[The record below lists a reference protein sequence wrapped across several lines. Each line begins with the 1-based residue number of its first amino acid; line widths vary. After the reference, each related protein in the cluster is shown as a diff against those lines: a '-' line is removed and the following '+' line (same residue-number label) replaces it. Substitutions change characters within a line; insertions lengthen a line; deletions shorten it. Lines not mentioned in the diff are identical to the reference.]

1 MELTEA
7 MLTKPSDV
15 NTFRS
20 QRIRK
25 ETEIDTRNRHTQ
37 QSPGDVT
44 VRSTRSRITVMSVE
58 RRVMK

>member
-1 MELTEA
+1 